1 MLRII
6 YNFKVGV
13 KFLILGMVI
22 SASIGV
28 LLYFLIKEK
37 NAQIDFT
44 RKELLGNQYFRPLR
58 QLMEHLTAHRT
69 LVLASNVIEDARTRD
84 AIRDLGPSIDSDF
97 QSLDSV
103 NSKLQDELATTAEG
117 LREKKRENLESKA
130 LLTSWQAIKAQYQ
143 NQRLTA
149 GTQEEAKLI
158 LAVKELIVH
167 IGDTSNL
174 ILDPDLDTYYTMSV
188 TLIRLPEYWYL
199 TTELLDFA
207 IALSQ
212 KKEISADEKT
222 RLVVLSGLV
231 RSQMDIIKGEQERAF
246 GETANLSASKT
257 LEPQVRPAL
266 TSFVADSTDLL
277 KVIDEKMANSGE
289 VKISSNDLLAR
300 GNRALASSYTLWD
313 RAIDQLD
320 DMLKTRVSKLRM
332 NLYSVLGVAFLFIL
346 ITIVLSLV
354 MTRQIVSQL
363 ALAVSVANR
372 LSEGDMTVSLDA
384 ASKDEIGQMLLALK
398 NMVGRLSTTISQIRS
413 SAESMASASEEVSAT
428 AQSLSQGS
436 SEQAAS
442 VEETSSSLEQMN
454 ASIQQ
459 NAENARTTN
468 EIANQS
474 SRESEEGGKAVAETV
489 AAMKQIAEKI
499 GIIEEIAYQ
508 TNLLAL
514 NAAIEAARA
523 GEHGKGFAVVASEV
537 RKLAKRSQTA
547 AQEIGALAG
556 SSVQVAVKAGSLLHE
571 ILPSVRRTADLVQE
585 ITAASEEQTMNVSQM
600 NSAVQ
605 QLDKLAQQNASVS
618 EELAATSEEM
628 SGQAQQLQH
637 LVEFFKVGGEPAT
650 PVPRKP
656 LPPRRRDTPP
666 PATQDDDFEKF

>member
-1 MLRII
+1 
-6 YNFKVGV
+6 
-13 KFLILGMVI
+13 
-22 SASIGV
+22 
-28 LLYFLIKEK
+28 
-37 NAQIDFT
+37 
-44 RKELLGNQYFRPLR
+44 
-58 QLMEHLTAHRT
+58 
-69 LVLASNVIEDARTRD
+69 
-84 AIRDLGPSIDSDF
+84 
-97 QSLDSV
+97 
-103 NSKLQDELATTAEG
+103 
-117 LREKKRENLESKA
+117 
-130 LLTSWQAIKAQYQ
+130 
-143 NQRLTA
+143 
-149 GTQEEAKLI
+149 
-158 LAVKELIVH
+158 
-167 IGDTSNL
+167 
-174 ILDPDLDTYYTMSV
+174 MSV
-188 TLIRLPEYWYL
+188 TLIRLPEYWYM

-207 IALSQ
+207 VNASQ

-222 RLVVLSGLV
+222 RLIVLSGLV

-246 GETANLSASKT
+246 GEAADLSGSKT
-257 LEPQVRPAL
+257 LDPQVRPSL
-266 TSFVADSTDLL
+266 TTFVADSGEFL
-277 KVIDEKMANSGE
+277 KAIEDRLVNSGE
-289 VKISSNDLLAR
+289 VKIGSTDLLAR
-300 GNRALASSYTLWD
+300 GNRALVSSYALWD
-313 RAIDQLD
+313 RAIEQQD
-320 DMLKTRVSKLRM
+320 DMLRTRVNRLRT
-332 NLYSVLGVAFLFIL
+332 NLYSVLGVVFLFVL
-346 ITIVLSLV
+346 ITIVLSFI
-354 MTRQIVSQL
+354 MTRQIVNQL
-363 ALAVSVANR
+363 GLAVSAANR
-372 LSEGDMTVSLDA
+372 LAEGDMTVSLDVS
-384 ASKDEIGQMLLALK
+384 SKDEIGQTLLALK
-398 NMVGRLSTTISQIRS
+398 NMVDRLSNTISQIRS

-442 VEETSSSLEQMN
+442 VEETSSSLEEMN

-489 AAMKQIAEKI
+489 SAMKQIAEKI

-556 SSVQVAVKAGSLLHE
+556 SSVQVAVKAGDLLNE
-571 ILPSVRRTADLVQE
+571 ILPSVKRTADLVQE

-618 EELAATSEEM
+618 EQLAATSEEM

-637 LVEFFKVGGEPAT
+637 LVEFFKVDGEPA
-650 PVPRKP
+650 PVARKP
-656 LPPRRRDTPP
+656 LPPRRRDSP
-666 PATQDDDFEKF
+666 PAIIQEDDFEKF